1 LETKTKGERII
12 MKKRNKWSRTGT
24 ERGGMDAAIEKMGG
38 GSTGSKFS
46 RSNKIKEVQ
55 TKPKK
60 SLKNQKPDRS
70 NKTSEADAVRF
81 NQPTGQGVGLGPRAR
96 IELEKKFPVAAKI
109 TNKKNDKLRAAKK
122 PKEKKKFTIK
132 PKGSNERDYKNQFG
146 EWLDL

>member
-1 LETKTKGERII
+1 
-12 MKKRNKWSRTGT
+12 MKKMLKKWARTGT
-24 ERGGMDAAIEKMGG
+24 ETRDDIYDKLSGA
-38 GSTGSKFS
+38 GSGSKFS

-81 NQPTGQGVGLGPRAR
+81 NQPTGQGVRLGPRAR

-109 TNKKNDKLRAAKK
+109 ANKRNDKLRAAKK